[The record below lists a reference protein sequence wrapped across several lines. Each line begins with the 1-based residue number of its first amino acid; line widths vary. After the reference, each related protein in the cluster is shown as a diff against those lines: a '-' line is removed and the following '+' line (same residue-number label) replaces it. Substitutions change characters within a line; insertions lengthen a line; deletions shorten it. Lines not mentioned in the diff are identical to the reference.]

1 MIAVLLIAFG
11 SPDSIESIESFVAN
25 IMGGRKPSPE
35 QLQKI
40 KERYQKIGGYSPL
53 LDITRKQA
61 IALEKKLNT
70 GEKKFKVFVGMRY
83 WHPFI
88 KDVLNEIS
96 DKKFEDVVSLVMSP
110 HYSAVSTG
118 GYIRAVNG
126 ARTEL
131 NININISFIKNWH
144 IHPLFIEVL
153 AEEIKKGLA
162 FFDGIRASEIQVVF
176 SAHSL
181 PLRLMPDDDP
191 YLKQLKETI
200 DSVIKFAGNISWH
213 LGFQSKGI
221 GRGEWLEPSIDAI
234 LEKLSR
240 EGKRY
245 VLLVPLSFVSDHIE
259 TLYDIDIIY
268 KKLAE
273 SLGMTFHRTN
283 SLNDSPKFIESLAGI
298 IKGHLIIANAKNV
311 VTDSARL

>member
-40 KERYQKIGGYSPL
+40 KERYQKIGGYSTL

-110 HYSAVSTG
+110 HYSTEHRWIHQG
-118 GYIRAVNG
+118 RKWCKD
-126 ARTEL
+126 RT
-131 NININISFIKNWH
+131 
-144 IHPLFIEVL
+144 
-153 AEEIKKGLA
+153 
-162 FFDGIRASEIQVVF
+162 Q
-176 SAHSL
+176 
-181 PLRLMPDDDP
+181 
-191 YLKQLKETI
+191 
-200 DSVIKFAGNISWH
+200 
-213 LGFQSKGI
+213 
-221 GRGEWLEPSIDAI
+221 
-234 LEKLSR
+234 
-240 EGKRY
+240 
-245 VLLVPLSFVSDHIE
+245 
-259 TLYDIDIIY
+259 Y
-268 KKLAE
+268 KKYKYI
-273 SLGMTFHRTN
+273 FY
-283 SLNDSPKFIESLAGI
+283 
-298 IKGHLIIANAKNV
+298 
-311 VTDSARL
+311 

>member
-11 SPDSIESIESFVAN
+11 SPDSIESIESFITN
-25 IMGGRKPSPE
+25 IMGGRKPPPE

-40 KERYQKIGGYSPL
+40 KERYQMIGGYSPL

-61 IALEKKLNT
+61 IALEKNLNA

-126 ARTEL
+126 ARIEL
-131 NININISFIKNWH
+131 NINISFIKNWH
-144 IHPLFIEVL
+144 IHPLFIEAL

-162 FFDGIRASEIQVVF
+162 FFDGIHASEIQVIF

-221 GRGEWLEPSIDAI
+221 GRGEWLEPSVDAI
-234 LEKLSR
+234 LEKLSG

-268 KKLAE
+268 KKMAE

-283 SLNDSPKFIESLAGI
+283 SLNDSPKFIESLSDI
-298 IKGHLIIANAKNV
+298 IKEHLIN
-311 VTDSARL
+311 SH

>member
-1 MIAVLLIAFG
+1 M
-11 SPDSIESIESFVAN
+11 
-25 IMGGRKPSPE
+25 
-35 QLQKI
+35 
-40 KERYQKIGGYSPL
+40 IGGYSPL

-61 IALEKKLNT
+61 IALEKNLNA

-88 KDVLNEIS
+88 NDVLNEIS

-126 ARTEL
+126 ARIEL
-131 NININISFIKNWH
+131 NITINISFIKNWH
-144 IHPLFIEVL
+144 IHPLFIEAL

-162 FFDGIRASEIQVVF
+162 FFDGIHASEIQVIF

-221 GRGEWLEPSIDAI
+221 GRGEWLEPSVDAI
-234 LEKLSR
+234 LEKLSGER
-240 EGKRY
+240 KRY

-268 KKLAE
+268 KKMAE

-283 SLNDSPKFIESLAGI
+283 SLNDSPKFIESLSDI
-298 IKGHLIIANAKNV
+298 IKEHLNKEGKE
-311 VTDSARL
+311 

>member
-1 MIAVLLIAFG
+1 MTAILLLSFG

-110 HYSAVSTG
+110 HYSTVSTG

-126 ARTEL
+126 ARIEL

-144 IHPLFIEVL
+144 IHPLFIEAL

-162 FFDGIRASEIQVVF
+162 FFDGIHASEIQVIF

-221 GRGEWLEPSIDAI
+221 GRGEWLEPSVDAI
-234 LEKLSR
+234 LEKLSG

-245 VLLVPLSFVSDHIE
+245 ILLVPLSFVSDHIE

-268 KKLAE
+268 KKMAK

-283 SLNDSPKFIESLAGI
+283 SLNNSPKFIESLSDI
-298 IKGHLIIANAKNV
+298 IRGHLISNGNK
-311 VTDSARL
+311 